1 MMKNIIII
9 LLIFPSFSVS
19 QIYLNIKNK
28 DGTNY
33 SFNVIDIQKITFQN
47 LTNVIDQEKLDNAVS
62 IFKLMQNYP
71 NPFNPSTRIDY
82 QIPEAGNVSVK
93 IYNSVGEIVKI
104 LDSGLK
110 DAGYYNVVWDGKN
123 DLNES
128 VASGVYICQVIFNQ
142 NVLTKKIMLVK

>member
-1 MMKNIIII
+1 MKKIIII
-9 LLIFPSFSVS
+9 LLIFPSFSFS
-19 QIYLNIKNK
+19 QIYLNVKSK

-33 SFNVIDIQKITFQN
+33 SFNVIDIQKITFQD
-47 LTNVIDQEKLDNAVS
+47 LTNVIDQAKLDNTIS
-62 IFKLMQNYP
+62 IFRLMQNYP

-93 IYNSVGEIVKI
+93 IHNSVGEVVKN
-104 LDSGLK
+104 LESGFK
-110 DAGYYNVVWDGKN
+110 DAGYYKIVWDGKN
-123 DLNES
+123 DFNEA

>member
-1 MMKNIIII
+1 MKNIIII

-104 LDSGLK
+104 LDNGLK

>member
-1 MMKNIIII
+1 MKNIIII

-47 LTNVIDQEKLDNAVS
+47 LTNVIDQAKLDNTIS
-62 IFKLMQNYP
+62 IFRLMQNYP

-104 LDSGLK
+104 LDNGLK

>member
-1 MMKNIIII
+1 MKNIIII

>member
-104 LDSGLK
+104 LDNGLK